1 MSGLLHSFAPYLAY
15 GLISVIGRTSRIRYF
30 GLENLLSVNAANRG
44 FIYTFWHQRQV
55 VFTYTHRDLGASVL
69 VSRSRDGGIISKTME
84 LSRIAAIRGSSSRG
98 GSAAAK
104 EMIGLL
110 KSGRSVGITP
120 DGPKGPARTI
130 KPGVLTL
137 AQLSGC
143 PILPLTNAVSRKLTL
158 KKSWDKFQ
166 VPLPFSDI
174 VIGYAKPIYVMPDDD
189 PEEIS
194 AQLRASLDAITHQA
208 DRMIGS

>member
-1 MSGLLHSFAPYLAY
+1 MPAPPESSPS
-15 GLISVIGRTSRIRYF
+15 ISH
-30 GLENLLSVNAANRG
+30 A
-44 FIYTFWHQRQV
+44 
-55 VFTYTHRDLGASVL
+55 
-69 VSRSRDGGIISKTME
+69 VSRGLCQTCPGWLPSFGCRGRCCCGI
-84 LSRIAAIRGSSSRG
+84 

-158 KKSWDKFQ
+158 EKSWDKFQ
-166 VPLPFSDI
+166 VPLPFSNI

-208 DRMIGS
+208 DRMIDS